1 MVLVG
6 SRRTGLLQAA
16 YKLVYNQMVNVNGVK
31 NALWIWNIERD
42 PQLGYDYN
50 ALNPEWYPGDDYV
63 DIVGV
68 DIYNNSGDN
77 QSNVNY
83 FNKIV
88 DVIGS
93 HKLIAL
99 TENGPI
105 PDIDST
111 FDDGSVWSF
120 WMPWYNTWNSEFL
133 NQTDNSVW
141 QKNLSDSRIISLK
154 SMPGWETRIA
164 SKNRVQ
170 NAQIVQQGKTLLFT
184 LQKASRVSLYS
195 LAGKRLLTIGENL
208 SAGTHSAN
216 LTKLSKGIYLVR
228 IQNDSGIQLQKIFIQ

>member
-1 MVLVG
+1 MV
-6 SRRTGLLQAA
+6 SRRRLRRYRRSRYLQ
-16 YKLVYNQMVNVNGVK
+16 QFQRQPVK
-31 NALWIWNIERD
+31 RQLFQQDCRCNRFAQAD
-42 PQLGYDYN
+42 P
-50 ALNPEWYPGDDYV
+50 
-63 DIVGV
+63 
-68 DIYNNSGDN
+68 
-77 QSNVNY
+77 
-83 FNKIV
+83 
-88 DVIGS
+88 
-93 HKLIAL
+93 L

-154 SMPGWETRIA
+154 STPGRENISARIA

>member
-1 MVLVG
+1 
-6 SRRTGLLQAA
+6 
-16 YKLVYNQMVNVNGVK
+16 
-31 NALWIWNIERD
+31 
-42 PQLGYDYN
+42 
-50 ALNPEWYPGDDYV
+50 
-63 DIVGV
+63 
-68 DIYNNSGDN
+68 
-77 QSNVNY
+77 
-83 FNKIV
+83 
-88 DVIGS
+88 
-93 HKLIAL
+93 
-99 TENGPI
+99 
-105 PDIDST
+105 
-111 FDDGSVWSF
+111 
-120 WMPWYNTWNSEFL
+120 MPWYNTWNSEFL

>member
-1 MVLVG
+1 
-6 SRRTGLLQAA
+6 
-16 YKLVYNQMVNVNGVK
+16 
-31 NALWIWNIERD
+31 
-42 PQLGYDYN
+42 
-50 ALNPEWYPGDDYV
+50 
-63 DIVGV
+63 
-68 DIYNNSGDN
+68 
-77 QSNVNY
+77 
-83 FNKIV
+83 
-88 DVIGS
+88 
-93 HKLIAL
+93 
-99 TENGPI
+99 
-105 PDIDST
+105 
-111 FDDGSVWSF
+111 
-120 WMPWYNTWNSEFL
+120 MPWYNTWNSEFL

-154 SMPGWETRIA
+154 STPGRENISARIA

-170 NAQIVQQGKTLLFT
+170 NAKIIQQGKTLLFT